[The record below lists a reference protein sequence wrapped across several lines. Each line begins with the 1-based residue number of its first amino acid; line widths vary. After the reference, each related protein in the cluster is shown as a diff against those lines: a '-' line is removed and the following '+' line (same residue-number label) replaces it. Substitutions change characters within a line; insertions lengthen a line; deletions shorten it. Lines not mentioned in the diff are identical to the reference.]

1 MPHNERDMSYLWDIR
16 KYALEIT
23 EIIKG
28 VPHAKFVEN
37 KTIRYA
43 IERLLLIVGEAAN
56 HVSKE
61 FQDEHPEIEWA
72 QIIGLRNILAHEY
85 GEVKMDKIY
94 LAATKAVPAGSG
106 TRLALED
113 AIALFGALET
123 RGSVPAGLAAFEA
136 ERRPK
141 ADDLQAAAQVSMEW
155 FENAGKDMGLHPM
168 ELAWVLMTRSG
179 KIDRENLA
187 RRDPAFVAAYE
198 AWKAGG
204 GA

>member
-1 MPHNERDMSYLWDIR
+1 MSHDERDISYLWDMR

-56 HVSKE
+56 HVSKG
-61 FQDEHPEIEWA
+61 FQEKHPEIEWA

-94 LAATKAVPAGSG
+94 LAATKSIP
-106 TRLALED
+106 
-113 AIALFGALET
+113 
-123 RGSVPAGLAAFEA
+123 
-136 ERRPK
+136 
-141 ADDLQAAAQVSMEW
+141 
-155 FENAGKDMGLHPM
+155 
-168 ELAWVLMTRSG
+168 VLL
-179 KIDRENLA
+179 ENLE
-187 RRDPAFVAAYE
+187 PLLPE
-198 AWKAGG
+198 
-204 GA
+204 